1 MKTPS
6 SLVSALKAQDA
17 PLSAEQIS
25 APIGPWVDLEARLV
39 HALRARPPDPSLADM
54 LDTVCVRPGGGA
66 WLALE
71 RALCRARADYGALRI
86 DGCLGFCPVT
96 LVISASRH
104 ELPRFTPDLFVLPE
118 PEALVR
124 VLEAHGLANDY
135 MAELDP
141 QLYPAQQIAALPRA
155 GLPAL
160 VRSLIDAVTLGKTC
174 SGRDHPLLGTDP
186 GGLERSLSVAG
197 GRILG
202 AFLLPVLY
210 TGEAMHPLPA
220 ALTGSAFEARWD
232 GFREAASREL
242 TRSLS
247 LPAPLRME
255 ARVGLPRLLLSA
267 VFDVTT
273 AHCEATA
280 YWAARAAVAK
290 GASQARLRFEHAAD
304 GEGVVIGFDPG
315 HEVEA
320 NFWALAD
327 TQEELDRY
335 HRAFQRGAVAAGLR
349 RFQLEVR
356 AGTGVALPG
365 ASDAAFI
372 AH

>member
-1 MKTPS
+1 MKTLS
-6 SLVSALKAQDA
+6 SLVSALQAQDV
-17 PLSAEQIS
+17 PLTTEQVS
-25 APIGPWVDLEARLV
+25 APSGPWVDLESHLV
-39 HALRARPPDPSLADM
+39 QALRARPRDPLLADA

-66 WLALE
+66 WVALE
-71 RALCRARADYGALRI
+71 RALCRASSDYGSLQI

-96 LVISASRH
+96 LAIGSSAH
-104 ELPRFTPDLFVLPE
+104 DLPRFTPDLFLNPE

-124 VLEAHGLANDY
+124 VLEAHGLADDY
-135 MAELDP
+135 MAEVDP

-160 VRSLIDAVTLGKTC
+160 VQSLIDAVTLAKTC
-174 SGRDHPLLGTDP
+174 SGRDHPLLTTDP
-186 GGLERSLSVAG
+186 GGLERSLSIAG

-210 TGEAMHPLPA
+210 TGEAMRRLPA
-220 ALTGSAFEARWD
+220 ALTDSAFAPRWA

-242 TRSLS
+242 TRSLQ
-247 LPAPLRME
+247 LPAPLCME
-255 ARVGLPRLLLSA
+255 ARVGPPRLLLSA
-267 VFDVTT
+267 VFDVNT

-280 YWAARAAVAK
+280 YWAARAALEK
-290 GASQARLRFEHAAD
+290 GATQARLRFEHATD

-315 HEVEA
+315 HDVEA

-349 RFQLEVR
+349 RFRLEVR
-356 AGTGVALPG
+356 ERAGFATPG
-365 ASDAAFI
+365 APDAALI